1 MQWHRG
7 WHRRKW
13 FCLGTTSSI
22 KHIPHLPHGLSGLL
36 EAQSLRWS
44 LTCVWRK
51 QSVTK
56 CNDKTDIPQATA
68 KLLHAELRAS
78 FLLLKKGTPLRKCK
92 PRLWAWQVSYEI
104 WNFLPESTLSWK
116 NSTRIPI
123 QTIRIQAPG
132 RQSRQN
138 MTSRLGVSLAN
149 VYLLNNAV
157 ARASFR
163 DLAQISPKEVS
174 NWHQDLVLKLA
185 LGGRRGLEMKESE
198 MPGVWPQGGR
208 LCRVW
213 E

>member
-36 EAQSLRWS
+36 EVKSFKWS

-51 QSVTK
+51 QSVMK

-78 FLLLKKGTPLRKCK
+78 FLLLKKGTLLRKCK

-116 NSTRIPI
+116 NSARITI

-132 RQSRQN
+132 SSLMLAKYDLEAWSEPGECLSSEQCCSLEQALEIWHKSLPKKPQ
-138 MTSRLGVSLAN
+138 MTPRFGTKIGIGA
-149 VYLLNNAV
+149 
-157 ARASFR
+157 
-163 DLAQISPKEVS
+163 
-174 NWHQDLVLKLA
+174 
-185 LGGRRGLEMKESE
+185 
-198 MPGVWPQGGR
+198 
-208 LCRVW
+208 
-213 E
+213 